1 MADLRKQLE
10 KLEQEIRL
18 KRAMVE
24 LPEGINLQNIFD
36 LEIKEDRE
44 RYKQLQKWLEKY
56 PEYDEKI
63 LVILM
68 KGIKKM
74 MG

>member
-1 MADLRKQLE
+1 MADLRKQLK

-24 LPEGINLQNIFD
+24 LPEGVNLQNIFD